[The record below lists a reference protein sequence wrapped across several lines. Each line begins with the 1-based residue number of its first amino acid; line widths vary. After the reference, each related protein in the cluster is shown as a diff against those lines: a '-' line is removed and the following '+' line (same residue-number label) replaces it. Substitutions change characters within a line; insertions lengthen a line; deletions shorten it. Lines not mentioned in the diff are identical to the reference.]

1 MILFP
6 IVPFRDSSASAPQ
19 PSPQLPAG
27 LMGKKAPVVS
37 NNLHGTGTLCLH
49 RCSSCFSFQS
59 WGVEESVASVCAFN
73 TDRSAYLL
81 QDLRVFTISV
91 DKPKIG
97 QEKSGFDLS
106 WLDVMTN
113 L

>member
-1 MILFP
+1 MELGHCVYIG
-6 IVPFRDSSASAPQ
+6 VQ
-19 PSPQLPAG
+19 
-27 LMGKKAPVVS
+27 VVS
-37 NNLHGTGTLCLH
+37 HSRAG
-49 RCSSCFSFQS
+49 
-59 WGVEESVASVCAFN
+59 GVEESVASVCAFN